1 MSMRLEYRPSLW
13 PTLAACAGIALTLA
27 LGNWQL
33 GRGQEKTA
41 LKARLEQLAH
51 DPAISVSTR
60 ELAAPD
66 VALRRVEARGTYEP
80 KYMVLIDN
88 RVSHGVAGYHVV
100 MPLRLGDG
108 SRYALVNRGW
118 VAGSGDRSRLPEV
131 RTPSGTV
138 TASGLAVVP
147 GKRFLEISTQVAEG
161 NVWQNLT
168 LDRYRKAVPIAI
180 QPFVIQQD
188 AEGAPQDGL
197 LREWPPPDS
206 GADMHY
212 GYAFQWFAMSAAIL
226 IFYLV
231 THVRRKRE
239 A

>member
-1 MSMRLEYRPSLW
+1 M
-13 PTLAACAGIALTLA
+13 LAAAAGIALTLA

-41 LKARLEQLAH
+41 LKARLEQLARE
-51 DPAISVSTR
+51 PAINVSTR

-66 VALRRVEARGTYEP
+66 VELRRVEARGTYEP
-80 KYMVLIDN
+80 KYRVLIDN

-108 SRYALVNRGW
+108 SR
-118 VAGSGDRSRLPEV
+118 LPEV
-131 RTPSGTV
+131 KTPSGTV
-138 TASGLAVVP
+138 SVSGLAVAP
-147 GKRFLEISTQVAEG
+147 GKRFFEISTKVAEG

-168 LDRYRKAVPIAI
+168 LERYRQAVPIAI
-180 QPFVIQQD
+180 QPFVIQRDQQD
-188 AEGAPQDGL
+188 AAGDGL
-197 LREWPPPDS
+197 IREWLPPDL
-206 GADMHY
+206 GADTHY
-212 GYAFQWFAMSAAIL
+212 GYAIQWFALSAVIL